1 MQQLEIVIYI
11 KNKTRINKGPI
22 KRIVKRIIV
31 KRIYINKVAILIH
44 QRIFILSVN
53 NRLNKQLSTIKL
65 NIYNVWLII
74 NDYRNNY

>member
-1 MQQLEIVIYI
+1 MCGIIATVKIESIYI
-11 KNKTRINKGPI
+11 KNE
-22 KRIVKRIIV
+22 V

-53 NRLNKQLSTIKL
+53 NRIRTNLSTKQF

-74 NDYRNNY
+74 NDYRNN